1 MNPSLMMY
9 FIFKVWSSRNL
20 KTSTLC
26 PLQITA
32 GFICSTVTH
41 DEQDL
46 WTNGT
51 DVSSVLWEGILTRG
65 HRKCMAALVSNSN
78 NIQVGPLVAA
88 QERNGVTD
96 ARNHIGDG
104 GSQGRP
110 ESLPVVRSLPM
121 KPWTTWGPQPSW
133 DCLRSMCGLGEQTLH
148 DQLCLSFKWLLL

>member
-65 HRKCMAALVSNSN
+65 HRKCMVALVSNSN

-133 DCLRSMCGLGEQTLH
+133 DCLRSMC
-148 DQLCLSFKWLLL
+148 DSP